1 MSEGLDLGD
10 GDAPASDGSPASTL
24 TPAEMTR
31 LISYADEQERKVS
44 DLQNTVSQL
53 QHALESRVVIDRAV
67 GILSERFDLEIADAF
82 ELLRAAA
89 RDSRREVR
97 ALATQLAEFRHR
109 TPDEIAKAARARRIV
124 DQP

>member
-1 MSEGLDLGD
+1 
-10 GDAPASDGSPASTL
+10 
-24 TPAEMTR
+24 MTR

-44 DLQNTVSQL
+44 DLQNTVSRL

-89 RDSRREVR
+89 RDSPQEVR
-97 ALATQLAEFRHR
+97 TLATQLAEFRHR